1 MLLQAINYLAE
12 KGYDPQF
19 GARPV
24 KRIIQREVL
33 NELSKEI
40 LKVTESIIFDLKNT
54 ETINTVEVAIQELK
68 LGIENMQN
76 LLSELKNF
84 INHVESNQ

>member
-1 MLLQAINYLAE
+1 MQNKFERYQQNLE
-12 KGYDPQF
+12 
-19 GARPV
+19 
-24 KRIIQREVL
+24 KRI
-33 NELSKEI
+33 ELSKEI

-54 ETINTVEVAIQELK
+54 ETINTVDVAIQELK

>member
-1 MLLQAINYLAE
+1 MQNKFERYQQNLE
-12 KGYDPQF
+12 
-19 GARPV
+19 
-24 KRIIQREVL
+24 KRI
-33 NELSKEI
+33 ELSKEI

-54 ETINTVEVAIQELK
+54 ETVNTVEVAIQELK

-76 LLSELKNF
+76 LLSELKKF

>member
-1 MLLQAINYLAE
+1 MQNKFERYQQNLE
-12 KGYDPQF
+12 
-19 GARPV
+19 
-24 KRIIQREVL
+24 KRI
-33 NELSKEI
+33 ELSKEI

-54 ETINTVEVAIQELK
+54 ETLNTVEVAIQELK

>member
-1 MLLQAINYLAE
+1 MQNKFERYQQNLE
-12 KGYDPQF
+12 
-19 GARPV
+19 
-24 KRIIQREVL
+24 KRI
-33 NELSKEI
+33 ELSKEI

>member
-1 MLLQAINYLAE
+1 MQNKFERYQQNLE
-12 KGYDPQF
+12 
-19 GARPV
+19 
-24 KRIIQREVL
+24 KRI
-33 NELSKEI
+33 ELSKEI

-54 ETINTVEVAIQELK
+54 ETVNTVEVAIQELK

>member
-1 MLLQAINYLAE
+1 MQNKFERYQQNLE
-12 KGYDPQF
+12 
-19 GARPV
+19 
-24 KRIIQREVL
+24 KRI
-33 NELSKEI
+33 ELSKEI

-76 LLSELKNF
+76 LLSELKKF